1 MGPSV
6 ACAPNTTRWCPVTH
20 QMSLLFMSHA
30 LSAKHRRCVR
40 RVLAAGEKCSS
51 HGDELLLAAAAH
63 RGRCISTAASRCRRQ
78 YRRRQR
84 FYVDLAVLY
93 GSWLLLRGHLAALPA
108 WADGPLTRQPGA
120 HRRHPSRCHAWDSW
134 RPTETEGSVHSN
146 VFYESV
152 TQCVTWACRQSV
164 LGVRVG
170 CERTCKRAGVIFFEN
185 VVSSPPRQV
194 GRAALERGGRL
205 SAHKRV
211 PHETERKATNT

>member
-152 TQCVTWACRQSV
+152 TQCVTWACRQSLV
-164 LGVRVG
+164 FFGVFTGGSVFRNGPATMPLAPQSMEPREGGEMCGDALSRVCV
-170 CERTCKRAGVIFFEN
+170 CEC
-185 VVSSPPRQV
+185 VVR
-194 GRAALERGGRL
+194 EW
-205 SAHKRV
+205 
-211 PHETERKATNT
+211 